1 MCVLEAGWDA
11 SSPHTQQ
18 PSAGQ
23 HPHGHRVGKMGDH
36 MGKADTPELPFTPP
50 PSSPMGCLCTHCS
63 AMMGAMN
70 RSKCPEIC
78 RACSSPASP
87 ALGHNGQNTA
97 WQRGVCWQGA
107 GSAQHFRKRAAPSLL
122 GISFG
127 GGTGSS

>member
-50 PSSPMGCLCTHCS
+50 PQQPHGVPVHPLLCHDGCHEQV
-63 AMMGAMN
+63 
-70 RSKCPEIC
+70 KVP
-78 RACSSPASP
+78 
-87 ALGHNGQNTA
+87 
-97 WQRGVCWQGA
+97 
-107 GSAQHFRKRAAPSLL
+107 
-122 GISFG
+122 
-127 GGTGSS
+127 